1 MALVLVF
8 GTQLTPGPGGIGAP
22 AVPAAPASVSAAVQ
36 LVANPS
42 RPRYVAGYTLHAK
55 LRMSQRGYSTTTVE
69 NCIKYG
75 PNGIY
80 QGDGTWKVSDDYPI
94 TVVINS
100 NAYIVT
106 VY

>member
-1 MALVLVF
+1 
-8 GTQLTPGPGGIGAP
+8 
-22 AVPAAPASVSAAVQ
+22 
-36 LVANPS
+36 
-42 RPRYVAGYTLHAK
+42 
-55 LRMSQRGYSTTTVE
+55 MSQRGYSKQTVE

-75 PNGIY
+75 PDGID
-80 QGDGTWKVSDDYPI
+80 QHDGTWKVSDDYPI